1 MYFLPISVGYIEGK
15 KKKKK
20 KGGGGWRKKDH
31 KTPAF
36 QRILAMWINP

>member
-20 KGGGGWRKKDH
+20 GGGGWRKKDH
-31 KTPAF
+31 KTLTF